1 MRLPEKVFASL
12 DEFAELCRTH
22 ESLWRHGK
30 EQGLLVTGL
39 CEGARESFAAAFYAA
54 RGAGQGPALLILPQE
69 RYAAAYEAAFAA
81 QGLNVL
87 NYPLREMHFAPMTAS
102 LEFEQQRL
110 GVLHA
115 VMQGKADVV
124 ITTPDA
130 ALQYTMPPSELGTLC
145 RTFSPGDRLTPQSLA
160 AMAAACGYAA
170 ADAVDGVGQFARRG
184 GIVDLFAPGAQ
195 EPVRIEFFGDEIE
208 SIAPFDLI
216 TQRRGESIPAF
227 SLSPARELIITPQAK
242 ERILAAITA
251 AQKRHKTK
259 HPELFESLTAEAEAV
274 RADAPTVAYD
284 RYLSLIYEEN
294 ACLLDYFAGQGLLL
308 IAESG
313 ACRTRLEGFARQTAE
328 SAVVLCEHSGLSG
341 KIMSFAKAGT
351 TLSMYATRHRA
362 VYLDAFQSGAGLS
375 LGGIFHFQTQQCLSY
390 LDAPSLLCTDIAQY
404 RSGGY
409 RIALLCES
417 RTQAHALRE
426 VLAQQ
431 KITAPDG
438 AQDLSPEKMT
448 AGVPYLVSGIAC
460 AGFVLP
466 GEKIALLSMT
476 RRATAQRYRQNR
488 AGMKKGAARSK
499 KSAAERIASYND
511 LRVGD
516 YVVHE
521 VHGIGKYEGLRSIT
535 DIDGA
540 TRDFITIRYEGGD
553 ALYVPCDQLDL
564 VTKYIGAHADDG
576 TVRLSKM
583 GGTEWAKTKSR
594 VRAATKEMAKELIAL
609 YAARRRLA
617 GFAFQK
623 DDDMQRDFEQT
634 FPYEETVGQLQAA
647 QEIKEDMESPV
658 PMERLLCGDVGYG
671 KTEVALRAAFKAVLS
686 GKQVAILCPTTILA
700 MQHFQTIGTRMR
712 GFPVQVDVLS
722 RFRTPAQQQ
731 KTLRSVQRGEVDI
744 LVGTHRMLSSDVV
757 FHDLGLV
764 IVDEEQRFGVAQKE
778 KLKTMTRG
786 VDVLTLTATPIP
798 RTLHM
803 SMTGIRDMSILEEA
817 PSDRVPVQ
825 SYVTEYDAEL
835 LAEAVRTE
843 LRRGG
848 QVFWLH
854 NRVEDIDLCA
864 ARICKAVPQ
873 ARIATAHGKT
883 DREEMERIWQAM
895 IDGEVD
901 VLVCTTIIETGVDI
915 PNANTLV
922 IENADRMGLSQLH
935 QIRGRIGRSG
945 RRAYAYFTYPRGKVL
960 TEIAAKRLEAIRE
973 YTQFGAGFKIAMRD
987 LEIRGAG
994 NVLGAQQHG
1003 HMDAVG
1009 YDLYIKLLNEAI
1021 LEERDGTAAK
1031 PIEKCT
1037 VSMRCDASL
1046 PSSYV
1051 PSAAER
1057 IDLYRRIA
1065 LIDCTADR
1073 ADLAQELRDRYGKLP
1088 PQAKQLLDISY
1099 LRALGTAQGFSKIE
1113 QQQSGVLLYPQ
1124 NDDMAYWIAFMTEV
1138 NRAPDTCACMR
1149 VGLGNTANLVYVP
1162 KKPMRAVEEV
1172 ISLLHFLEQWNH
1184 ARGAE
1189 AEKTEET
1196 QKAEKTE

>member
-1 MRLPEKVFASL
+1 MRLPERVFASL
-12 DEFAELCRTH
+12 DEFSELCRAH
-22 ESLWRHGK
+22 GGLWRHGK

-39 CEGARESFAAAFYAA
+39 CEGARESFAAALYAA
-54 RGAGQGPALLILPQE
+54 RGAGQGPALLILPEE
-69 RYAAAYEAAFAA
+69 RYAASYEAAFAA
-81 QGLNVL
+81 QGLRVL
-87 NYPLREMHFAPMTAS
+87 TYPLRDLHFAPMTAS

-110 GVLHA
+110 GVLSC
-115 VMQGKADVV
+115 VLREEADVV

-130 ALQYTMPPSELGTLC
+130 ALQYTMPPSVLGSLC
-145 RTFSPGDRLTPQSLA
+145 RTFSSGDCLTPQALTQL
-160 AMAAACGYAA
+160 AAACGYAA

-184 GIVDLFAPGAQ
+184 GIVDLFAPGAK
-195 EPVRIEFFGDEIE
+195 EPIRIEFFGDEIE
-208 SIAPFDLI
+208 SIAPFDLT

-227 SLSPARELIITPQAK
+227 SLSPARELLLTPQAK
-242 ERILAAITA
+242 ERILAAIAA
-251 AQKRHKTK
+251 AQKRHKMK
-259 HPELFESLTAEAEAV
+259 KPALYEGLAAEAEAV

-284 RYLSLIYEEN
+284 RYLSLIYEQK
-294 ACLLDYFAGQGLLL
+294 ACLLDYFSGQGLLM

-313 ACRTRLEGFARQTAE
+313 ACRTRAEGFFRQTAQ
-328 SAVVLCEHSGLSG
+328 SAVSLCESSGLSG
-341 KIMSFAKAGT
+341 KIMSFSKSVADLSLYAG
-351 TLSMYATRHRA
+351 RHRA
-362 VYLDAFQSGAGLS
+362 VYIDAFQSGAALV
-375 LGGIFHFQTQQCLSY
+375 LGGMFHFETQQCLSY
-390 LDAPSLLCTDIAQY
+390 LDAPSLLCADIEQY
-404 RSGGY
+404 RKGGY
-409 RIALLCES
+409 RLALLCES
-417 RTQAHALRE
+417 KTQSSALRE
-426 VLAQQ
+426 LLAQQ
-431 KITAPDG
+431 DIVAPNADE
-438 AQDLSPEKMT
+438 ALLPENMT
-448 AGVPYLVSGIAC
+448 PGVPYLLSGISGT
-460 AGFVLP
+460 GFVLP

-476 RRATAQRYRQNR
+476 RRAEGGRYRQHR
-488 AGMKKGAARSK
+488 AAAKRGTARAKKT
-499 KSAAERIASYND
+499 AAERIASYND

-540 TRDFITIRYEGGD
+540 TRDFITIRYEGSD

-583 GGTEWAKTKSR
+583 GGTEWTKTKNR

-609 YAARRRLA
+609 YAERRRLP

-634 FPYEETVGQLQAA
+634 FPYEETPGQLQAA

-722 RFRTPAQQQ
+722 RFRTPAQQK
-731 KTLRSVQRGEVDI
+731 KTLRRVARGEVDI
-744 LVGTHRMLSSDVV
+744 LVGTHRLLSSDVA
-757 FHDLGLV
+757 FRDLGLV

-817 PSDRVPVQ
+817 PGDRIPVQ

-864 ARICKAVPQ
+864 ARIQKAVPG

-994 NVLGAQQHG
+994 DVLGAQQHG

-1021 LEERDGTAAK
+1021 LQERDGTKAA

-1046 PSSYV
+1046 PSGYV

-1065 LIDCTADR
+1065 LIESDADR
-1073 ADLAQELRDRYGKLP
+1073 AELAAELRDRYGKLP
-1088 PQAKQLLDISY
+1088 VQAKNLLDISY
-1099 LRALGTAQGFSKIE
+1099 LRALGTVQGFSKIE
-1113 QQQSGVLLYPQ
+1113 QQQNGILLYPRGE
-1124 NDDMAYWIAFMTEV
+1124 DIREWIAFMTEV
-1138 NRAPDTCACMR
+1138 NRAPQTCACMR
-1149 VGLGNTANLVYVP
+1149 MGVGTTPNLVYAP
-1162 KKPMRAVEEV
+1162 KKPMRAVEEI
-1172 ISLLHFLEQWNH
+1172 ISLLHFLEQWNKQ
-1184 ARGAE
+1184 RQTE
-1189 AEKTEET
+1189 QEKTV
-1196 QKAEKTE
+1196 